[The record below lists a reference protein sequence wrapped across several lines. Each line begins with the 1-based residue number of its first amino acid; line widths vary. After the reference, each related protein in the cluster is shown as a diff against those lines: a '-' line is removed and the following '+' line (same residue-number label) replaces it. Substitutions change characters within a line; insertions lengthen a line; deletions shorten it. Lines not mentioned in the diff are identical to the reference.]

1 MQFENKTVLISGGSS
16 EIGLAAARKFAHEG
30 ANVAIL
36 ARGVE
41 PLKKAEEELRKISA
55 PEKVLAVSCDM
66 TDENAV
72 ISAFK
77 QVIERFGRLDILVN
91 NAGSGSSAPIE
102 DTTLALWNEMIA
114 VHATGYFLA
123 AREAVRTFKRQGGGG
138 VMVFVVSDNAV
149 RPSRNF
155 IAYNVAK
162 AGELHMARSI
172 ADECGQDGIRVNS
185 ILPGAV
191 FGGSG
196 FWTPELRAQRAGIY
210 GFDPDKLAEEY
221 KKNAALNVVIEPDE
235 VADLILFLASDKTA
249 KITGAVISI
258 DGGGKGGYVR

>member
-1 MQFENKTVLISGGSS
+1 MQFQDKTVLITGGSS
-16 EIGLAAARKFAHEG
+16 GIGLAAAQKFAQEG
-30 ANVAIL
+30 ARVAIL
-36 ARGVE
+36 ARGRE
-41 PLKKAEEELRKISA
+41 RLEKAAQEIAKFSTEQ
-55 PEKVLAVSCDM
+55 KVLPIACDVR
-66 TDENAV
+66 DEKGLMD
-72 ISAFK
+72 AFT
-77 QVIERFGRLDILVN
+77 QVVETFGRLDILVN
-91 NAGSGSSAPIE
+91 NAGSARSAPIE
-102 DTTLALWNEMIA
+102 DTSLALWDEMMA

-162 AGELHMARSI
+162 AGALHMARSI

-191 FGGSG
+191 FGGSA

-210 GFDPDKLAEEY
+210 GFDPDNLAQEY
-221 KKNAALNVVIEPDE
+221 KKNAALNVVIDPDE
-235 VADLILFLASDKTA
+235 VAEVVLFLASDKTA

>member
-1 MQFENKTVLISGGSS
+1 MEFKDKTVLITGGSS
-16 EIGLAAARKFAHEG
+16 GIGLAAAIKFAQGG
-30 ANVAIL
+30 AKVAIL
-36 ARGVE
+36 ARGKE
-41 PLKKAEEELRKISA
+41 RLQKAAQEIASHSA
-55 PEKVLAVSCDM
+55 EDNVLPVVCDM
-66 TDENAV
+66 TKEDAVMNAF
-72 ISAFK
+72 A
-77 QVIERFGRLDILVN
+77 QVNEKFGRLDILVN
-91 NAGSGSSAPIE
+91 NAGSGRSAPIE
-102 DTTLALWNEMIA
+102 DTTLELWNEMIA

-123 AREAVRTFKRQGGGG
+123 AREAVRTFKRQGDGG

-155 IAYNVAK
+155 LAYNVGK
-162 AGELHMARSI
+162 ASELHMARSI

-191 FGGSG
+191 FGGST

-221 KKNAALNVVIEPDE
+221 KKNDALNVVIDPEE
-235 VADLILFLASDKTA
+235 VADVILFLASDKTS

>member
-1 MQFENKTVLISGGSS
+1 MEFNEKTVLITGGSS
-16 EIGLAAARKFAHEG
+16 GIGLAAAIKFAQEG

-36 ARGVE
+36 ARGQE
-41 PLKKAEEELRKISA
+41 RLQKAAQEIAKHSA
-55 PEKVLAVSCDM
+55 QEKVFPIACDVS
-66 TDENAV
+66 DEQGMV
-72 ISAFK
+72 DTFS
-77 QVIERFGRLDILVN
+77 QVVDTFGRLDILVN
-91 NAGSGSSAPIE
+91 NAGSGRSASIE
-102 DTTLALWNEMIA
+102 DTSLALWNEMIA

-123 AREAVRTFKRQGGGG
+123 AREAVRTFKRQGDGG

-155 IAYNVAK
+155 LAYNVAK
-162 AGELHMARSI
+162 ASELHMARSI

-191 FGGSG
+191 FGGSS
-196 FWTPELRAQRAGIY
+196 FWTPELRSQRAGIY
-210 GFDPDKLAEEY
+210 GFDPDNLAEEY
-221 KKNAALNVVIEPDE
+221 KKNVALNVVIDPDE
-235 VADLILFLASDKTA
+235 VADVILFLASEKTS

>member
-1 MQFENKTVLISGGSS
+1 MEFKGKTVLITGGSS
-16 EIGLAAARKFAHEG
+16 GIGLAAAYQFAKEG

-36 ARGVE
+36 ARGKE
-41 PLKKAEEELRKISA
+41 RLQKAAQEIAKHSTL
-55 PEKVLAVSCDM
+55 EKVLPVVCDM
-66 TDENAV
+66 TDEKAV
-72 ISAFK
+72 IGAFA
-77 QVIERFGRLDILVN
+77 QVTDTFGRLDILVN
-91 NAGSGSSAPIE
+91 NAGSGRSAPIE
-102 DTTLALWNEMIA
+102 DTSLELWNEMIA

-155 IAYNVAK
+155 LAYNVAK

-172 ADECGQDGIRVNS
+172 ADECGQDGIRINS

-191 FGGSG
+191 FGGSA
-196 FWTPELRAQRAGIY
+196 FWTPELRAQRADIY
-210 GFDPDKLAEEY
+210 GFDPDNLAEEY
-221 KKNAALNVVIEPDE
+221 KKNVALNVVIDPDE
-235 VADLILFLASDKTA
+235 VADVILFLASEKTA